1 MDPHALIVESALTD
15 RMGFKVKVR
24 VKFSKQ
30 GVLKYIG
37 HLDLM
42 RYFQKAFRRTDIE
55 VLYSKGFNP
64 HMIMSFAQPLGV
76 GLESFG
82 EYFDIEVSDN
92 ENIDTMVDQLNATMA
107 EGIKVLKVVK
117 LPDNVGN
124 AMASVMAADYE
135 LRFDSISPLN
145 NEFIEAYNN
154 ADEVF
159 FTKKTKSGER
169 LINVKDYIYD
179 IKVINDNIL
188 FLKTDASSSG
198 NLKPQNAL
206 EAILGLLNK
215 NITDYPF
222 HIFRLD
228 MYTKNESGELITLGD
243 IC

>member
-1 MDPHALIVESALTD
+1 MKI
-15 RMGFKVKVR
+15 R

-42 RYFQKAFRRTDIE
+42 RYFQKAFRRTDID

-82 EYFDIEVSDN
+82 EYFDVEVSDN
-92 ENIDTMVDQLNATMA
+92 EDVTTMVSKLNEQMA
-107 EGIKVLKVVK
+107 EGIEVIKVIK
-117 LPDNVGN
+117 LPDNIGN

-135 LRFDSISPLN
+135 LRFDSASPLDD
-145 NEFIEAYNN
+145 EFLAAYNN
-154 ADEVF
+154 APEVI
-159 FTKKTKSGER
+159 FTKKTKSGEKD
-169 LINVKDYIYD
+169 INIKDFIYD
-179 IKVINDNIL
+179 IKIMDNNVL
-188 FLKTDASSSG
+188 FIKTDASSSG

-206 EAILGLLNK
+206 EAILKLLGK
-215 NITDYPF
+215 NIEDYPF

-228 MYTKNESGELITLGD
+228 MYMHDDVGELITLGD